1 VTSDL
6 REWARRL
13 EPGVGVWARRLEP
26 LADPALAAAA
36 FALSVLPLVKAHD
49 CGCDNA
55 PTWAYL
61 LMLASCLP
69 LAVRRRWPFLACL
82 TNGVFSASYGAASLP
97 DPPVFYATLVAL
109 YSVAAHASR
118 RDAQIAGILA
128 GLSLSGVVLWDR
140 SNSDFQDFVVN
151 GVVFATAWLLGD
163 RARNRRDRALALEA
177 RTEQLELTRAAEA
190 EAAVVAERN
199 RIARELHD
207 VVAHHVSMIVVQAE
221 AGPVALERDPEA
233 AAAAFDTISAVG
245 KQALAEMRR
254 LLGVL
259 KTGDD
264 ASLAPQ
270 PGVAQLADLV
280 EGVRAAG
287 LDVELDVSGV
297 PRPVPSAVDLSAYR
311 VVQESL
317 TNCLRHAGPA
327 RVTVQAR
334 YDDAALRLDVD
345 DDGLGG
351 VGWNAHVGGH
361 GLVAMRERVSLVG
374 GTLEVG
380 PRPGGGWAVRA
391 VLPTAGVPGVGS
403 PKLETESS

>member
-1 VTSDL
+1 M

-13 EPGVGVWARRLEP
+13 EPDARRWAGRLEP
-26 LADPALAAAA
+26 LGDPALAAAA
-36 FALSVLPLVKAHD
+36 FALSVLPLVQAHD
-49 CGCDNA
+49 CACDNA

-69 LAVRRRWPFLACL
+69 LVVRRRWPFLACL
-82 TNGVFSASYGAASLP
+82 TNGVFSAWYGAASLP

-118 RDAQIAGILA
+118 RDAKIAGVIA
-128 GLSLSGVVLWDR
+128 GLSLSGVVLWSR
-140 SNSDFQDFVVN
+140 SDSDFQDFVVN

-163 RARNRRDRALALEA
+163 GARNRRDRARALEA
-177 RTEQLELTRAAEA
+177 RAEQLELTRAAEA

-221 AGPVALERDPEA
+221 AGPVAMERDPA
-233 AAAAFDTISAVG
+233 AAVAAFDTISEVG

-259 KTGDD
+259 KAGDD

-270 PGVAQLADLV
+270 PGMAQLADLV

-287 LDVELDVSGV
+287 LDVELDLSGV

-311 VVQESL
+311 VVQEAL

-327 RVTVQAR
+327 RVTVHAR
-334 YDDAALRLDVD
+334 YDEAALGLDVV

-351 VGWNAHVGGH
+351 VGWNADVGGH

-380 PRPGGGWAVRA
+380 PRPGAGWAVRA
-391 VLPTAGVPGVGS
+391 VLPTSGSPGVGS
-403 PKLETESS
+403 PSLQTESS